1 MEESVAG
8 PVAAA
13 LASAPAFSTSHSAS
27 VDIAA
32 FDPAELA
39 RPLRRGLEVDR
50 FNELARRQDSLTPS
64 ESDELYRLRIRRLL
78 ARDRRLDRAVGGGEP
93 SIHEALADFRGRLAE
108 LAELE
113 SIRRGAGLPTP
124 YEVDR
129 TAEERAVRGLLTLAA
144 QRPRGLIAGTEQER
158 AQPTGSVLIR
168 EATFEPSS
176 QDVPVYILAPSSI
189 PSDEMRRH
197 VGAIAAQGAR
207 ISVVRDPREIGHDDL
222 PPLILNWGSVQALPQ
237 DAVALNPPEA
247 VRVASDQVESLR
259 RLGAL
264 APRTVVH
271 PEDVGSLGSDR
282 VVAKARHGSRGS
294 GKAVIDRDGPMVD
307 RAGYDL
313 YQAFI
318 PQRREY
324 RISVL
329 SDRIVSAYLKRPPEG
344 TAPDD
349 LRPAWTFERS
359 QVIPRAVATV
369 AREAARRIGLDYAG
383 VDIVEDLRS
392 GRVYCL
398 EANAAPGMS
407 EETLRSLY
415 GHLQQTLRGRLA
427 RAG

>member
-1 MEESVAG
+1 
-8 PVAAA
+8 
-13 LASAPAFSTSHSAS
+13 
-27 VDIAA
+27 
-32 FDPAELA
+32 LA

-50 FNELARRQDSLTPS
+50 FNELVRRQDSLIPS

-78 ARDRRLDRAVGGGEP
+78 ARARRLERAVGGGEEP
-93 SIHEALADFRGRLAE
+93 SVQEALADFRSRLDE
-108 LAELE
+108 LAVLE

-129 TAEERAVRGLLTLAA
+129 SAEERAVTSLLTLAA
-144 QRPRGLIAGTEQER
+144 QRPRGLIAGPDQER
-158 AQPTGSVLIR
+158 GQPTGSVRIP
-168 EATFEPSS
+168 EVTFEPSS
-176 QDVPVYILAPSSI
+176 DDVPVYILAPPSI
-189 PSDEMRRH
+189 PSDALTRH

-207 ISVVRDPREIGHDDL
+207 MSVVRDTTEIGQGDL
-222 PPLILNWGSVQALPQ
+222 PPLILNWGSVHVLPQ
-237 DAVALNPPEA
+237 DVVALNRPEA

-259 RLGAL
+259 RLREL

-271 PEDVGSLGSDR
+271 PEDLGLLESDR

-294 GKAVIDRDGPMVD
+294 GKAVIHRDGPPVD

-329 SDRIVSAYLKRPPEG
+329 TDRIVSAYLKRLLSES
-344 TAPDD
+344 ASDD
-349 LRPAWTFERS
+349 LRPTWTFERS
-359 QVIPRAVATV
+359 RIIPRAVATV

-383 VDIVEDLRS
+383 VDVVEDLRT

-398 EANAAPGMS
+398 ETNAAPGMS